1 MDSAVALV
9 QAYLR
14 VNGYFTVAEFPVVEA
29 LRGSG
34 HRTLTDL
41 DILAFR
47 FSGAG
52 APLVT
57 AGRKTVDPDWHE
69 PDERLGAAGDAA
81 DMIIGEVK
89 EGAGR
94 LNPGARNPIVLRA
107 ALVRFGCCSAE
118 EADDVVSHVLRR
130 GHATTLGG
138 HRIRMVVFGSTL
150 DERGSQRFH
159 FIPLGHI
166 GRWLQSHI
174 TEHWHVL
181 RQSQT
186 KDPALSFLLTLE
198 KGRRGMARSNAIEP
212 DQDG

>member
-1 MDSAVALV
+1 MPATRSFSAPHWFEATLDGRWALV
-9 QAYLR
+9 TGAAKR
-14 VNGYFTVAEFPVVEA
+14 IGAVIA
-29 LRGSG
+29 S
-34 HRTLTDL
+34 TLHE
-41 DILAFR
+41 
-47 FSGAG
+47 AG
-52 APLVT
+52 ANV
-57 AGRKTVDPDWHE
+57 AIHYNR
-69 PDERLGAAGDAA
+69 
-81 DMIIGEVK
+81 
-89 EGAGR
+89 
-94 LNPGARNPIVLRA
+94 
-107 ALVRFGCCSAE
+107 SAE

-166 GRWLQSHI
+166 GQWLQSHI